1 METQMSE
8 AVTRQ
13 EEYRALQHHDHV
25 PAAHIAVM
33 VTGFDFDPHLR
44 RGELAI
50 VDTGDKTLQFGELYV
65 ITLSEGTPH
74 MSLAIVQLLRE
85 KVCMGG
91 AIGLMYGF
99 SFAGRGG
106 LMFKGERLRYV
117 DGPLG
122 IEHWPGKCV
131 GRIVGVMQPRWE
143 GREIASEV
151 RS

>member
-1 METQMSE
+1 MRA
-8 AVTRQ
+8 AVFQR
-13 EEYRALQHHDHV
+13 EYRALESCDRV
-25 PAAHIAVM
+25 PAAHVGVI
-33 VTGFDFDPHLR
+33 VTGSDFEPHLR

-50 VDTGDKTLQFGELYV
+50 VDTDDKTIQFGELYV

-85 KVCMGG
+85 KVCLGG
-91 AIGLMYGF
+91 AIALMYGF

-117 DGPLG
+117 DGLG